1 MLCPPP
7 QCSDG
12 ETEAAPKWGGGAGT
26 QELSVGGQ
34 VPFSDLLLKL
44 GLPSSFFKHQ
54 AVDPARGMP
63 RWGESPSL
71 W

>member
-1 MLCPPP
+1 MR
-7 QCSDG
+7 
-12 ETEAAPKWGGGAGT
+12 
-26 QELSVGGQ
+26 GQ

-44 GLPSSFFKHQ
+44 GLPSSSFLKHQ

-63 RWGESPSL
+63 WWGESPSL